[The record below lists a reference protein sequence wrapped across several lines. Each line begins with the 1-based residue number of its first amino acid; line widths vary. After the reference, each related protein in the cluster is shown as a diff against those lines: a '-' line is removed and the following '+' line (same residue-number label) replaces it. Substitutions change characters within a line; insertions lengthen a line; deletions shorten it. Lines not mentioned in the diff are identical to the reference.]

1 MFYLSTMF
9 VKKFDNLYSFK
20 KTLFYY
26 LNNSNI
32 RHIFSLQINIILIII
47 IPIIPIII
55 ILII

>member
-20 KTLFYY
+20 KTLYLFYY

-47 IPIIPIII
+47 IPIII

>member
-47 IPIIPIII
+47 IPAII